1 MNFRVFGPRLLPLL
15 ACGLG
20 GLACGAEPTV
30 VPKELKDAPASNFCK
45 VVNETTSKDGRL
57 AAAAGLLRPGPLD
70 WSKFR
75 QEDGTFDFDDEDKEL
90 ANFLVDLKKDRVVAV
105 LAGKHFGTRPTYNHE
120 SYHLAWSDDGKYL
133 VETQSW
139 KWFTA
144 TAMLYR
150 LDGHGMV
157 VSSLDLLPL
166 AEEQLRVTAEKDHQI
181 TRKKF
186 DESYGISL
194 SEVTVDSAGKVSFEA
209 WADVPKTDDPTVSM
223 VMQFTAQADA
233 DGKLTPGKVEVKKTE
248 SGE

>member
-1 MNFRVFGPRLLPLL
+1 LPCWFSSLTS
-15 ACGLG
+15 
-20 GLACGAEPTV
+20 GADPIA
-30 VPKELKDAPASNFCK
+30 VPKELKEVPASNFCK
-45 VVNETTSKDGRL
+45 VVDGTTSKDGHL

-90 ANFLVDLKKDRVVAV
+90 ANFLVDLKKDRVVAL
-105 LAGKHFGTRPTYNHE
+105 LAGKHFGTRATYNHE
-120 SYHLAWSDDGKYL
+120 SYHVAWSDDGKYL

-139 KWFTA
+139 KWHTA
-144 TAMLYR
+144 TASLHG
-150 LDGHGMV
+150 LDGKGAII
-157 VSSLDLLPL
+157 SSLDLLPL
-166 AEEQLRVTAEKDHQI
+166 AEEQLRVAAEKEHKI